1 MQLRNEVVSFFPGCR
16 LPTALVLVGVLTL
29 SVSACSGST
38 TVPEDAPEGHTVM
51 KGGAAH
57 ASGLNN
63 PVANC
68 TTCHGADLKGG
79 NSGQPSCFTCHGQ
92 KW

>member
-1 MQLRNEVVSFFPGCR
+1 MQVIVSFFKRGSFLAA
-16 LPTALVLVGVLTL
+16 LPLVVILAF

-63 PVANC
+63 PTVNC
-68 TTCHGADLKGG
+68 TACHGADLKGG
-79 NSGQPSCFTCHGQ
+79 DAGQPSCFTCHGA